1 MEKQQYKITINA
13 PREKVWDA
21 LWEDK
26 NYRTWT
32 AVFAEGSSAKTDN
45 WKEGTKVM
53 FTDGTNNG
61 MVALIE
67 ANRPNEFMSFKHLGM
82 MKDGE
87 EADAGEWAGAHENY
101 TLTAVG
107 GQTDLAVDIDI
118 ADAFKDYFSET
129 WPKALA
135 RIKELAEKN

>member
-67 ANRPNEFMSFKHLGM
+67 ANRPNEFMSFKHMGM

-87 EADAGEWAGAHENY
+87 EADAGEWTGAHENY
-101 TLTAVG
+101 TLTATG
-107 GQTDLAVDIDI
+107 GQTELAVDIDI

-135 RIKELAEKN
+135 SIKELAEKN

>member
-1 MEKQQYKITINA
+1 MEKQQYRITINA
-13 PREKVWDA
+13 PREKVWNA

-32 AVFAEGSSAKTDN
+32 AAFAEGSSAKTDN
-45 WKEGTKVM
+45 WKEGSKVM
-53 FTDGTNNG
+53 FTDGTDNG

-87 EADAGEWAGAHENY
+87 ETDAGEWTGAHENY
-101 TLTAVG
+101 TLTAKG
-107 GQTDLAVDIDI
+107 GQTELVVDIDI
-118 ADAFKDYFSET
+118 ADAFKEYFEKA
-129 WPKALA
+129 WPRALA
-135 RIKELAEKN
+135 SVKELAEKN